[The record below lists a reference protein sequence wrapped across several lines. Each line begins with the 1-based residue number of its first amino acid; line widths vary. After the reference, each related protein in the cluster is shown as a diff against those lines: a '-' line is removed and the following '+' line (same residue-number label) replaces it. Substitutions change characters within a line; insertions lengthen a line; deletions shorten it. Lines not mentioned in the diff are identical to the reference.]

1 MYAYCAHYLWTQRHA
16 RSSSLFILALMSAI
30 FATSTVFFGVQSSTV
45 QLAYIDNHKF
55 SCGPWAWLL
64 QSHALPVNVAFE
76 ATIVVLNVLCDSLA
90 LWRCWTIWR
99 AAARGGAWT
108 AWVASA
114 FPALMLLASL
124 SACRAP
130 VNSLASR
137 AR

>member
-1 MYAYCAHYLWTQRHA
+1 MYAYCARYLWMQRHA
-16 RSSSLFILALMSAI
+16 RSSSLFILAFMSAI
-30 FATSTVFFGVQSSTV
+30 FATSTVFVGVQAFTV
-45 QLAYIDNHKF
+45 QLAYIDNRNF
-55 SCGPWAWLL
+55 PGGPWAWFL
-64 QSHALPVNVAFE
+64 QSQALPVNVAFE
-76 ATIVVLNVLCDSLA
+76 ATLVVLNVLCDSLV

-99 AAARGGAWT
+99 AAARSGAWT

-130 VNSLASR
+130 VTSPASR